1 MNDEDN
7 KTILENQNSSS
18 LANDNCT
25 TTTKTKS
32 PKKNVDPRVTAIAGA
47 LSGVLSGILVCP
59 FDVAKTRLQA
69 QGLQNISHQSQHYK
83 GFFGTFATIFKDE
96 GAAGLYK
103 GLKPTILGYIPTLMI
118 YFTVYDF
125 SRKYSVDIF
134 PHSPFLSNASS
145 AITAGAI
152 STVATNPIWVVKTR
166 LMLQTGIGEYST
178 HYKGT
183 IDTFKKI
190 IQQEGVKALY
200 AGLVPALLGMLN
212 VAIQFPLYENLKIRL
227 KYSESTDLPTDLTS
241 SNFQKLILASML
253 SKMVASTVTYPHEIL
268 RTRMQLKSDLPDAV
282 QRHLL
287 PLIRITYKQEGFVGF
302 YSGFA
307 TNLVRTV
314 PSAVVTLVSFEY
326 SKKYLSNLFDK
337 V

>member
-1 MNDEDN
+1 MNNGDN
-7 KTILENQNSSS
+7 KTTLENSKNAS
-18 LANDNCT
+18 LANGNYAIP
-25 TTTKTKS
+25 TKLNRL
-32 PKKNVDPRVTAIAGA
+32 KKNADPRVAAISGA
-47 LSGVLSGILVCP
+47 LSGALSAMLVCP

-69 QGLQNISHQSQHYK
+69 QGLQNMTHQSQHYK

-96 GAAGLYK
+96 GAVGLYK
-103 GLKPTILGYIPTLMI
+103 GLQPTVLGYNPTLMI
-118 YFTVYDF
+118 YFSVYDF
-125 SRKYSVDIF
+125 CRKYSVDIF

-166 LMLQTGIGEYST
+166 LMLQTGIGKYST

-183 IDTFKKI
+183 IDTFRKI
-190 IQQEGVKALY
+190 IQQEGAKALY

-212 VAIQFPLYENLKIRL
+212 VAIQFPLYENLKIRFG
-227 KYSESTDLPTDLTS
+227 YSESTDVSTDVTS

-268 RTRMQLKSDLPDAV
+268 RTRMQLKSDLPNTV

-287 PLIRITYKQEGFVGF
+287 PLIKITYRQEGFAGF

-314 PSAVVTLVSFEY
+314 PAAVVTLVSFEY
-326 SKKYLSNLFDK
+326 SKKYLTTFFQ
-337 V
+337 